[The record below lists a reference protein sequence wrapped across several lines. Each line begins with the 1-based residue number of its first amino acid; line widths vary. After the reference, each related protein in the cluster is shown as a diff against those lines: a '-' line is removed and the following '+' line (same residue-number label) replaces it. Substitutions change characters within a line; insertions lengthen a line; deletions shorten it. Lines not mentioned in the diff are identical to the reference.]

1 MPKYYRDLIPWLI
14 TYIGGSTAACGTVST
29 EVEVPAL
36 ANCADI
42 HAEGAA
48 LYYTINGAAASSSSY
63 GVIPQ
68 DKSWIVG
75 PLDNLGTLHVIGG
88 GTAAVAHVEF
98 YQG

>member
-1 MPKYYRDLIPWLI
+1 MPKYYRDLIPWLM
-14 TYIGGSTAACGTVST
+14 TYVGGSTAVCGTTST
-29 EVEVPAL
+29 AVTVASG
-36 ANCADI
+36 ANYAEI

-48 LYYTINGAAASSSSY
+48 LYYTLNGASASSSSY
-63 GVIPQ
+63 GYIPQ
-68 DKSWIVG
+68 DHCWPVG